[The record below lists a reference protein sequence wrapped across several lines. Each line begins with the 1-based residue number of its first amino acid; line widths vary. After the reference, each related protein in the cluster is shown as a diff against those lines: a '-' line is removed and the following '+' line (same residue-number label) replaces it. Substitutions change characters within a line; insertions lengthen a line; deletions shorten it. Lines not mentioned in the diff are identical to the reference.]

1 MKTRGRIVDGAGA
14 KVKLVPLAHPDV
26 EYAETADRTGTWAI
40 AGIEL
45 QHLPLRLFV
54 NGEEQADVINQV
66 ERESGDAM

>member
-1 MKTRGRIVDGAGA
+1 MRTRGRIVDGAGA
-14 KVKLVPLAHPDV
+14 SVKLVPLAHPEVD
-26 EYAETADRTGTWAI
+26 YTTTADRTGAWAI

-54 NGEEQADVINQV
+54 NGEEQGDAINQV